1 VRRGDR
7 SSPTALWNRDA
18 EATFSR
24 LHAWRDR
31 TARAADERA
40 DVVLPSDLL
49 CRYAAARPENAA
61 AVRRVVLP
69 LPPALAADGGMEAF
83 LAACAGDGTP
93 LPDPVGNEA
102 AAGFVRKTP
111 SRIRTAPARGGGA
124 PPAAATAWVALAV
137 AAVVAAAATAWVSRR
152 RR

>member
-1 VRRGDR
+1 MRRGDR

-83 LAACAGDGTP
+83 LAACAGDGVP

-102 AAGFVRKTP
+102 AAGFVRKRP
-111 SRIRTAPARGGGA
+111 SRIRIRTSPAR
-124 PPAAATAWVALAV
+124 AWVALAV
-137 AAVVAAAATAWVSRR
+137 AAVVAGAAAAWVSRR